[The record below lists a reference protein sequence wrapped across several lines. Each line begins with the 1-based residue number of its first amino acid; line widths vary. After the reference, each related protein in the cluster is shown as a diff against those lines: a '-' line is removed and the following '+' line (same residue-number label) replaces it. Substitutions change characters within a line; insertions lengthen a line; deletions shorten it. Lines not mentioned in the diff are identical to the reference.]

1 MKKKYAIGGDTN
13 LIPKKQ
19 IPNTYGARIVGY
31 TKKDGKEVLDGVYY
45 RDSNKRVKFAPLRD
59 NKGVKYNPSEVE
71 WLNDFYKN
79 KSIQDSIQN
88 NKKMANGGVIPTA
101 TDVSVVKGAKHE
113 QGGVDYKNAEVEGG
127 EVIKHEGD
135 NDFIFTDDMRI
146 PFDDKHTYAEVAKQ
160 LSDDKGMLEKVAGA
174 ELLKHDKFISKLN
187 KSGSVTEASTN
198 KRKAEVAK
206 FKADAIDKDV
216 KIYDSKLEELKI
228 DQLQKGMALGLYNED
243 GTPKDTKGEFRKGG
257 YYDENG
263 NWVIDSLYALKT
275 PSLAKSAPTPK
286 PIGEA
291 FDLSYTG
298 DIDPNRFKPE
308 IKESFLAKAD
318 NFMGSNQGQAVMGLA
333 SAGLNLA
340 SNIAT
345 SRNMAKLKTP
355 SYIPL
360 TAQDTPLANLSA
372 TRQSIEESSDE
383 QSKYAAENF
392 SNPQVAAIM
401 KAKIEADKIENLGK
415 VNQQEET
422 VNLDIRNSNISRSMG
437 VEQANNQGFQQ
448 KQMMDYQKASADIN
462 NASNITAALT
472 KDFGDVITNYRKG
485 VMEDKTMD
493 LYGKSF
499 AGAVSDELRSAIAD
513 NVDLQKVRE
522 MTQEEALQY
531 FADAGVYDKSKISN
545 YLRYAK
551 K

>member
-1 MKKKYAIGGDTN
+1 MKQKLDIEDVNQRNFGVNTPMHSFYATG
-13 LIPKKQ
+13 
-19 IPNTYGARIVGY
+19 
-31 TKKDGKEVLDGVYY
+31 
-45 RDSNKRVKFAPLRD
+45 
-59 NKGVKYNPSEVE
+59 GVK
-71 WLNDFYKN
+71 
-79 KSIQDSIQN
+79 
-88 NKKMANGGVIPTA
+88 PTA
-101 TDVSVVKGAKHE
+101 ANISTVVGPKHE

-127 EVIKHEGD
+127 EVIKHEGS

-146 PFDDKHTYAEVAKQ
+146 PFDEKHTYAEVAKQ

-174 ELLKHDKFISKLN
+174 ELLKHDKFIAKLN
-187 KSGSVTEASTN
+187 KSGSITESSTN

-243 GTPKDTKGEFRKGG
+243 GTPKDTKGEFRFGSYVNGVWNPNIEETNPYEIDDEGTG
-257 YYDENG
+257 YVDGLDNNDMNDLG
-263 NWVIDSLYALKT
+263 NT
-275 PSLAKSAPTPK
+275 KS
-286 PIGEA
+286 
-291 FDLSYTG
+291 
-298 DIDPNRFKPE
+298 N
-308 IKESFLAKAD
+308 FLAKAD
-318 NFMGSNQGQAVMGLA
+318 NFMGSNQGQAIMGLA

-415 VNQQEET
+415 VNQQEQT
-422 VNLDIRNSNISRSMG
+422 VNLDITNSNISRRMG

-448 KQMMDYQKASADIN
+448 K
-462 NASNITAALT
+462 
-472 KDFGDVITNYRKG
+472 TNDG
-485 VMEDKTMD
+485 
-493 LYGKSF
+493 LSKSF
-499 AGAVSDELRSAIAD
+499 C
-513 NVDLQKVRE
+513 
-522 MTQEEALQY
+522 
-531 FADAGVYDKSKISN
+531 
-545 YLRYAK
+545 
-551 K
+551 